1 LELTDL
7 TTATS
12 IDSALLDV
20 RKAYR
25 LLADYQQRIL
35 ELLGFIREELDADYY
50 TQVPRN
56 RVPRKLDG
64 LEVSN
69 SAGQRF
75 LPFNDMS
82 VLWLRSGGQVDPG
95 HCHEKGDLLFDVW
108 LRNDTGN
115 GENAEEASIVEN
127 SRSELRIYIFQCV
140 EPHKGQYDWLRQVW
154 ELTCYPAM
162 GEVLECDGNPGYRA
176 YAEALDLSVC
186 SDENAI
192 RTALNGLRKRASEKL
207 DQQI

>member
-1 LELTDL
+1 M

-35 ELLGFIREELDADYY
+35 ELLGFIREELGADYY
-50 TQVPRN
+50 YQVPRN
-56 RVPRKLDG
+56 RVPRSLEG

-75 LPFNDMS
+75 LPFNDIS
-82 VLWLRSGGQVDPG
+82 VLWLRNAGQEDPV

-108 LRNDTGN
+108 VRSDTGN
-115 GENAEEASIVEN
+115 GADDEEASIVEH

-140 EPHKGQYDWLRQVW
+140 EPHKGPYNWFSQVW
-154 ELTCYPAM
+154 QQTRYPAM
-162 GEVLECDGNPGYRA
+162 GELLECDDNPGYRA

-186 SDENAI
+186 TDEDAI
-192 RTALNGLRKRASEKL
+192 RTAFNELRKRASEKL

>member
-1 LELTDL
+1 M

-35 ELLGFIREELDADYY
+35 ELLGFIREELGADYY
-50 TQVPRN
+50 YQIPRN
-56 RVPRKLDG
+56 RVPRSLDG

-82 VLWLRSGGQVDPG
+82 VLWLRNGGQEDPV

-108 LRNDTGN
+108 VRNDTGN
-115 GENAEEASIVEN
+115 GEDTEEASIVEN
-127 SRSELRIYIFQCV
+127 SRSELRIYIFQCL
-140 EPHKGQYDWLRQVW
+140 EPHKGPYNWRSQVW
-154 ELTCYPAM
+154 DLTYYPAM

-186 SDENAI
+186 TDENAI
-192 RTALNGLRKRASEKL
+192 RTALSGLRKRASEKL